1 MKEGEISILLID
13 DHALILQA
21 IKSILEQVPEVHTIA
36 MATSGA
42 MVRKMLTSQTFDF
55 FILDIELPD
64 IHGMDLIKEIR
75 CNNEN
80 ARIIVHTMHEEVWMV
95 RQLMQSEIDSV
106 VIKSSDG
113 MEIKQA
119 VCDLIQGIPY
129 YSPHFKAV
137 QRKLCS
143 GSLMLEMLS
152 PRELDVLKG
161 ITNALNTN
169 QIAEKLGL
177 SDNTIETHRKKIMI
191 KLDAVN
197 VADLV
202 MKAVSLGIV
211 PIKGMRDYSS

>member
-1 MKEGEISILLID
+1 MKEGEVSILLID

-42 MVRKMLTSQTFDF
+42 MVRKMLATQTFDF

-64 IHGMDLIKEIR
+64 IHGVDLIQEIR
-75 CNNEN
+75 QSNEN

-106 VIKSSDG
+106 VIKSSDAT
-113 MEIKQA
+113 EIKQA
-119 VCDLIQGIPY
+119 VCDLLQGQPY

-137 QRKLCS
+137 QRKLCN
-143 GSLMLEMLS
+143 GPLLLEMLS

-161 ITNALNTN
+161 ITNALNTS
-169 QIAEKLGL
+169 QIANLLGL

-191 KLDAVN
+191 KMDAVN

-202 MKAVSLGIV
+202 MKSISLGIIPV
-211 PIKGMRDYSS
+211 KGMRDYS

>member
-1 MKEGEISILLID
+1 MKEGEVSILLID

-42 MVRKMLTSQTFDF
+42 MVRKMLATQTFDF

-64 IHGMDLIKEIR
+64 IHGVDLIQEIR
-75 CNNEN
+75 QSNEN
-80 ARIIVHTMHEEVWMV
+80 ARIIVRTMHEEVWMV

-106 VIKSSDG
+106 VIKSSDAT
-113 MEIKQA
+113 EIKQA
-119 VCDLIQGIPY
+119 VCDLLQGQPY

-137 QRKLCS
+137 QRKLCN
-143 GSLMLEMLS
+143 GPLLLEMLS

-161 ITNALNTN
+161 ITNALNTS
-169 QIAEKLGL
+169 QIANLLGL

-191 KLDAVN
+191 KMDAVN

-202 MKAVSLGIV
+202 MKSISLGIIPV
-211 PIKGMRDYSS
+211 KGMRDYS